1 MMESSFADWT
11 PTGETGKSYRAR
23 LASGFLE
30 KYFSGPVVLD
40 IGFRGQSSVE
50 DARPVVPHAVGVDLD
65 YPGYDGTTLPFRD
78 GTVDTVFSS
87 HLLEHVIDYKAII
100 KDWYRV
106 LRVGGYIVC
115 HVPHQHLYEKKLEPP
130 SRFNLDHKRFYTPA
144 SLIREFEESLEPN
157 SYRLRYMADF
167 DELNDYGAGPE
178 IHGAWGYEIQMVLQK
193 IAKPDWIL
201 E

>member
-1 MMESSFADWT
+1 MTASSFADWT
-11 PTGETGKSYRAR
+11 PTGETAKSYRAR

-30 KYFSGPVVLD
+30 TYLGGPVVLD
-40 IGFRGQSSVE
+40 VGFRGSAE

-65 YPGYDGTTLPFRD
+65 YPGYDGMTLPFAD

-87 HLLEHVIDYKAII
+87 HLLEHVADYRAVIR
-100 KDWYRV
+100 DWHRV
-106 LRVGGYIVC
+106 LRVGGYVVC

-144 SLIREFEESLEPN
+144 SLMREFEDSLEPN
-157 SYRLRYMADF
+157 SYRLRHMADF
-167 DELNDYGAGPE
+167 DEGNDYRAGPE
-178 IHGAWGYEIQMVLQK
+178 LHGAWGYEIHMVLQK
-193 IAKPDWIL
+193 IARPDWNL